1 MLRFALLV
9 QKHWQRAPYHEH
21 QVGEPKVLAILG
33 KYSFDCYKPAEKEKR
48 RKKKPISFKNV
59 VDKAVQINFI
69 KSWLIT
75 LCDEMEGNIFL
86 LHNKVWKDLPLTVLW
101 AVLGTFSYKII
112 SLERSTDRQAGY
124 SDLVIWQPF
133 SWMNKVSLPLHGSN
147 LLPMIN
153 LSFQVKNFHQR
164 PWAGHLPNSFLTDG
178 DIKQKWF
185 FDANI
190 QKICMTLV
198 NIIFHIL
205 QNLTGQKIHSKCKT
219 DGWI

>member
-1 MLRFALLV
+1 
-9 QKHWQRAPYHEH
+9 
-21 QVGEPKVLAILG
+21 
-33 KYSFDCYKPAEKEKR
+33 
-48 RKKKPISFKNV
+48 
-59 VDKAVQINFI
+59 
-69 KSWLIT
+69 
-75 LCDEMEGNIFL
+75 MEGNIFL

-153 LSFQVKNFHQR
+153 LSFQVKNFHPP